1 MSVCNVT
8 LVNIIAESNIKVK
21 IIITI
26 HILAGTIALLCAALA
41 VSSKKGKR
49 LHVLSGRAYFWSM
62 ATIFLTAIPMSI
74 ISSNIFLFL
83 IAIFS
88 FYLAFAGMRFAR
100 NRKGIATTS
109 DWIAVSLTIL
119 SGLGMLILSAIFFS
133 NDDSQYIVL
142 LVFGFLA
149 ITLGYADFK
158 SYKNNTATG
167 KERISRHLSNMM
179 GGTIAVITAVLVVN
193 PPFEPEWVW
202 WVLPTALITP
212 VIFWWN
218 RKTLS

>member
-1 MSVCNVT
+1 MQI
-8 LVNIIAESNIKVK
+8 LLA
-21 IIITI
+21 I
-26 HILAGTIALLCAALA
+26 HILAGIVSLLSAALA
-41 VSSKKGKR
+41 VSSAKGTKP
-49 LHVLSGRAYFWSM
+49 HVLSGRTYFWGM
-62 ATIFLTAIPMSI
+62 AIIFSTAIPMSI

-100 NRKGIATTS
+100 NRKGVASIL
-109 DWIAVSLTIL
+109 DWIAIGLMIFSGIGMWIL
-119 SGLGMLILSAIFFS
+119 AAIYLLNS
-133 NDDSQYIVL
+133 NTQYIVL
-142 LVFGFLA
+142 SVFGLLA
-149 ITLGYADFK
+149 IALGYADFR
-158 SYKNNTATG
+158 SYKNNSATG
-167 KERISRHLSNMM
+167 KERISRHLTNMM

-218 RKTLS
+218 RKTLSQVPHQNQ

>member
-1 MSVCNVT
+1 MQI
-8 LVNIIAESNIKVK
+8 LLP
-21 IIITI
+21 I

-41 VSSKKGKR
+41 VSSEKGKKI
-49 LHVLSGRAYFWSM
+49 HVISGRIYFWCM
-62 ATIFLTAIPMSI
+62 VVIFLTAVPMSI
-74 ISSNIFLFL
+74 INSNIFLFL

-100 NRKGIATTS
+100 NRKGVATTW
-109 DWIAVSLTIL
+109 DWIAVSLMIL
-119 SGLGMLILSAIFFS
+119 SGLGMWLLAVIYFTNNNSR
-133 NDDSQYIVL
+133 YITL

-149 ITLGYADFK
+149 ISLGYADFK
-158 SYKNNTATG
+158 SYKNKTAIG
-167 KERISRHLSNMM
+167 KKRLSRHLTNMM

-193 PPFEPEWVW
+193 VGLEPRWIW

-218 RKTLS
+218 ARVLK